1 MRVNRE
7 AFEKL
12 VREDKEW
19 LLKQPRTLE
28 RIHIEEILDEITDL
42 VYGKD
47 DDDDDYPETTMV
59 YRQRPLSDEKVE
71 RIIAAHEY

>member
-1 MRVNRE
+1 MKINRE

-12 VREDKEW
+12 VAGDMQW

-28 RIHIEEILDEITDL
+28 RDHIEEILDEITDL

-47 DDDDDYPETTMV
+47 DDYPETASSV
-59 YRQRPLSDEKVE
+59 YNQKPMSDEKVE

>member
-28 RIHIEEILDEITDL
+28 RIHIEEILDEIADL

-47 DDDDDYPETTMV
+47 DDYSETTMV
-59 YRQRPLSDEKVE
+59 YRQQPLSDEKVE